1 MNETM
6 AKNMEIINGLN
17 EVEGFDPAAFLRK
30 LQSEAGEE
38 QLYLDV
44 KYRKL
49 WFRLKYPLGKIAKR
63 IIKLENDYAII
74 ESRIYLDRN
83 DPEDNYISCAMAQ
96 RWRTEDDAYGKKYV
110 ESAETAAVGRA
121 LADAGFGIQ
130 FSEPGEEHDPNPV
143 DAPVTVSK
151 TNENDLSPED
161 DEPLP
166 EGTKIRRFR
175 VDNTIYMNFQ
185 NDISFDAGGK
195 VIVFGEHQSTVNEN
209 MPLRS
214 LLYIGRAYE
223 RLVPPRSRYKKKI
236 VFLPTPEFYTFYNGK
251 EKWEKEKE
259 LRLSDAYIVKDG
271 EPSLELKVKVINI
284 RPEEHHEILEKCQV
298 LKEYSQF
305 MEIVQNYQIS
315 GEEEPYKKAIKECIE
330 KGILADYLMR
340 KGSEVVNMLLDE
352 YDYET
357 DIEVQRE
364 EAREEGRKQGEEEGR
379 KQGTLQKTCALI
391 QKKLE
396 KGKTISEIADD
407 LEDTEENIVHLIEE
421 FHLGRKES

>member
-1 MNETM
+1 M
-6 AKNMEIINGLN
+6 AKVNLKAASLKVFSRLYYRTSFMHMKGEPMAGKENREIKNSVFVDL
-17 EVEGFDPAAFLRK
+17 F
-30 LQSEAGEE
+30 
-38 QLYLDV
+38 Y
-44 KYRKL
+44 
-49 WFRLKYPLGKIAKR
+49 
-63 IIKLENDYAII
+63 
-74 ESRIYLDRN
+74 
-83 DPEDNYISCAMAQ
+83 ED
-96 RWRTEDDAYGKKYV
+96 
-110 ESAETAAVGRA
+110 ESAEANEIA
-121 LADAGFGIQ
+121 LFNAI
-130 FSEPGEEHDPNPV
+130 H
-143 DAPVTVSK
+143 
-151 TNENDLSPED
+151 

-364 EAREEGRKQGEEEGR
+364 EAREEGRKQGREEGQKKGREEGR
-379 KQGTLQKTCALI
+379 IEEKSALI
-391 QKKLE
+391 RKKLE

-407 LEDTEENIVHLIEE
+407 LEDTEENIAHLIEQ
-421 FHLGRKES
+421 FHLHIN

>member
-1 MNETM
+1 MHMKGEPM
-6 AKNMEIINGLN
+6 AGKENREIKNSVFVDL
-17 EVEGFDPAAFLRK
+17 F
-30 LQSEAGEE
+30 
-38 QLYLDV
+38 Y
-44 KYRKL
+44 
-49 WFRLKYPLGKIAKR
+49 
-63 IIKLENDYAII
+63 
-74 ESRIYLDRN
+74 
-83 DPEDNYISCAMAQ
+83 ED
-96 RWRTEDDAYGKKYV
+96 
-110 ESAETAAVGRA
+110 ESAEANEIA
-121 LADAGFGIQ
+121 LFNAI
-130 FSEPGEEHDPNPV
+130 H
-143 DAPVTVSK
+143 
-151 TNENDLSPED
+151 

-195 VIVFGEHQSTVNEN
+195 VIVFGEHQSTINEN

-236 VFLPTPEFYTFYNGK
+236 VPLPTPEFYTFYNGK

-364 EAREEGRKQGEEEGR
+364 EAREEGRKQGREEGQKKGREEGR
-379 KQGTLQKTCALI
+379 IEEKSALI
-391 QKKLE
+391 RKKLE

-407 LEDTEENIVHLIEE
+407 LENTEENIAHLIEQ
-421 FHLGRKES
+421 FHLHIN

>member
-1 MNETM
+1 MHMKGEPM
-6 AKNMEIINGLN
+6 AGKENREIKNSVFVDL
-17 EVEGFDPAAFLRK
+17 F
-30 LQSEAGEE
+30 
-38 QLYLDV
+38 Y
-44 KYRKL
+44 
-49 WFRLKYPLGKIAKR
+49 
-63 IIKLENDYAII
+63 
-74 ESRIYLDRN
+74 
-83 DPEDNYISCAMAQ
+83 ED
-96 RWRTEDDAYGKKYV
+96 
-110 ESAETAAVGRA
+110 ESAEANEIA
-121 LADAGFGIQ
+121 LFNAI
-130 FSEPGEEHDPNPV
+130 H
-143 DAPVTVSK
+143 
-151 TNENDLSPED
+151 

-175 VDNTIYMNFQ
+175 VDIYMNFQ

-364 EAREEGRKQGEEEGR
+364 EAREEGREEGR
-379 KQGTLQKTCALI
+379 KLGREEGREEERKEFLQKICSLI

-407 LEDTEENIVHLIEE
+407 LEDTEENIVHLIEQ

>member
-1 MNETM
+1 
-6 AKNMEIINGLN
+6 
-17 EVEGFDPAAFLRK
+17 
-30 LQSEAGEE
+30 
-38 QLYLDV
+38 
-44 KYRKL
+44 
-49 WFRLKYPLGKIAKR
+49 
-63 IIKLENDYAII
+63 
-74 ESRIYLDRN
+74 
-83 DPEDNYISCAMAQ
+83 
-96 RWRTEDDAYGKKYV
+96 
-110 ESAETAAVGRA
+110 
-121 LADAGFGIQ
+121 
-130 FSEPGEEHDPNPV
+130 
-143 DAPVTVSK
+143 
-151 TNENDLSPED
+151 
-161 DEPLP
+161 
-166 EGTKIRRFR
+166 
-175 VDNTIYMNFQ
+175 
-185 NDISFDAGGK
+185 
-195 VIVFGEHQSTVNEN
+195 

-223 RLVPPRSRYKKKI
+223 RLVPPRSLYKKKI
-236 VFLPTPEFYTFYNGK
+236 VSLPTPEFYTFYNGK

-364 EAREEGRKQGEEEGR
+364 EAREEGREEGR
-379 KQGTLQKTCALI
+379 KLGREEGREEERKEFLQKICSLI

-407 LEDTEENIVHLIEE
+407 LEDTEENISHLIEQ

>member
-1 MNETM
+1 
-6 AKNMEIINGLN
+6 
-17 EVEGFDPAAFLRK
+17 
-30 LQSEAGEE
+30 
-38 QLYLDV
+38 
-44 KYRKL
+44 
-49 WFRLKYPLGKIAKR
+49 
-63 IIKLENDYAII
+63 
-74 ESRIYLDRN
+74 
-83 DPEDNYISCAMAQ
+83 
-96 RWRTEDDAYGKKYV
+96 
-110 ESAETAAVGRA
+110 
-121 LADAGFGIQ
+121 
-130 FSEPGEEHDPNPV
+130 
-143 DAPVTVSK
+143 
-151 TNENDLSPED
+151 
-161 DEPLP
+161 
-166 EGTKIRRFR
+166 
-175 VDNTIYMNFQ
+175 
-185 NDISFDAGGK
+185 
-195 VIVFGEHQSTVNEN
+195 

-236 VFLPTPEFYTFYNGK
+236 VSLPTPEFYTFYNGK

-284 RPEEHHEILEKCQV
+284 RPEEHHEILERCQV

-330 KGILADYLMR
+330 RGILADYLMR

-364 EAREEGRKQGEEEGR
+364 EAREEGRKLGREEGR
-379 KQGTLQKTCALI
+379 MQGREEGREEERKEFLQKICSLI

-396 KGKTISEIADD
+396 KGKTVSEIAND
-407 LEDTEENIVHLIEE
+407 LEDTEENVAHLIEQ
-421 FHLGRKES
+421 FHLRIN

>member
-1 MNETM
+1 M
-6 AKNMEIINGLN
+6 AGKENREIKNSVFVDL
-17 EVEGFDPAAFLRK
+17 F
-30 LQSEAGEE
+30 
-38 QLYLDV
+38 Y
-44 KYRKL
+44 
-49 WFRLKYPLGKIAKR
+49 
-63 IIKLENDYAII
+63 
-74 ESRIYLDRN
+74 
-83 DPEDNYISCAMAQ
+83 ED
-96 RWRTEDDAYGKKYV
+96 
-110 ESAETAAVGRA
+110 ESAEANEIA
-121 LADAGFGIQ
+121 LFNAI
-130 FSEPGEEHDPNPV
+130 H
-143 DAPVTVSK
+143 
-151 TNENDLSPED
+151 

-166 EGTKIRRFR
+166 EGTKIRKFR

-364 EAREEGRKQGEEEGR
+364 EAREEGRKMSALLCKTLTGRGSGTSGAGESSVLTVTAFSSMRPE
-379 KQGTLQKTCALI
+379 ALLSASLVTSNTSLPCSSA
-391 QKKLE
+391 QALHS
-396 KGKTISEIADD
+396 TA
-407 LEDTEENIVHLIEE
+407 
-421 FHLGRKES
+421 R

>member
-1 MNETM
+1 M
-6 AKNMEIINGLN
+6 AGKENREIKNSVFVDL
-17 EVEGFDPAAFLRK
+17 F
-30 LQSEAGEE
+30 
-38 QLYLDV
+38 Y
-44 KYRKL
+44 
-49 WFRLKYPLGKIAKR
+49 
-63 IIKLENDYAII
+63 
-74 ESRIYLDRN
+74 
-83 DPEDNYISCAMAQ
+83 ED
-96 RWRTEDDAYGKKYV
+96 
-110 ESAETAAVGRA
+110 ESAEANEIA
-121 LADAGFGIQ
+121 LFNAI
-130 FSEPGEEHDPNPV
+130 H
-143 DAPVTVSK
+143 
-151 TNENDLSPED
+151 

-195 VIVFGEHQSTVNEN
+195 VIVFGEHQSTINEN

-236 VFLPTPEFYTFYNGK
+236 VPLPTPEFYTFYNGK

-364 EAREEGRKQGEEEGR
+364 EAREEGRKQGREEGREEGRKQGREEGRKQGREEGRKQGREEGRKQGEEEGR

-407 LEDTEENIVHLIEE
+407 LEDTEENIAHLIEE

>member
-1 MNETM
+1 M
-6 AKNMEIINGLN
+6 AGKENREIKNSVFVDL
-17 EVEGFDPAAFLRK
+17 F
-30 LQSEAGEE
+30 
-38 QLYLDV
+38 Y
-44 KYRKL
+44 
-49 WFRLKYPLGKIAKR
+49 
-63 IIKLENDYAII
+63 
-74 ESRIYLDRN
+74 
-83 DPEDNYISCAMAQ
+83 ED
-96 RWRTEDDAYGKKYV
+96 
-110 ESAETAAVGRA
+110 ESAEANEIA
-121 LADAGFGIQ
+121 LFNAI
-130 FSEPGEEHDPNPV
+130 H
-143 DAPVTVSK
+143 
-151 TNENDLSPED
+151 

-236 VFLPTPEFYTFYNGK
+236 VFLPTPEF
-251 EKWEKEKE
+251 
-259 LRLSDAYIVKDG
+259 
-271 EPSLELKVKVINI
+271 LELKVKVINI

-364 EAREEGRKQGEEEGR
+364 EAREEGRKQGREEGQKKGREEGR
-379 KQGTLQKTCALI
+379 IEEKSALI
-391 QKKLE
+391 RKKLE

-407 LEDTEENIVHLIEE
+407 LEDTEENIAHLIEQ
-421 FHLGRKES
+421 FHLHIN

>member
-1 MNETM
+1 M
-6 AKNMEIINGLN
+6 AGKENREIKNSVFVDL
-17 EVEGFDPAAFLRK
+17 F
-30 LQSEAGEE
+30 
-38 QLYLDV
+38 Y
-44 KYRKL
+44 
-49 WFRLKYPLGKIAKR
+49 
-63 IIKLENDYAII
+63 
-74 ESRIYLDRN
+74 
-83 DPEDNYISCAMAQ
+83 ED
-96 RWRTEDDAYGKKYV
+96 
-110 ESAETAAVGRA
+110 ESAEANEIA
-121 LADAGFGIQ
+121 LFNAI
-130 FSEPGEEHDPNPV
+130 HD
-143 DAPVTVSK
+143 K
-151 TNENDLSPED
+151 
-161 DEPLP
+161 PLP

-175 VDNTIYMNFQ
+175 VDNTIYIHEALSYIEQNFQ

-364 EAREEGRKQGEEEGR
+364 EAREEGRKLGREEERR

-407 LEDTEENIVHLIEE
+407 LEDTEENIVHLIKE